1 MGLMNLPIGL
11 FHALIER
18 LTVVSQSKLSINL
31 GILFVVRLV
40 GCFDENLKDITTI
53 SSLVESRIIQ
63 PLQMLKLVMG
73 LDSSQCTTVI
83 KSQIQSSEKADK
95 PLS

>member
-18 LTVVSQSKLSINL
+18 LTVVSQSKLSLNL

-40 GCFDENLKDITTI
+40 GYFDENLKDI
-53 SSLVESRIIQ
+53 
-63 PLQMLKLVMG
+63 PLFPPLWN
-73 LDSSQCTTVI
+73 LDSSSLYKC
-83 KSQIQSSEKADK
+83 
-95 PLS
+95 